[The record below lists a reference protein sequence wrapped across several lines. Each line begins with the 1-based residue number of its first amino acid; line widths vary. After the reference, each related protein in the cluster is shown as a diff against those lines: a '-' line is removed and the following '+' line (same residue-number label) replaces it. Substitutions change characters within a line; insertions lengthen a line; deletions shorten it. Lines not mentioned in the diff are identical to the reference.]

1 MTTPMQSS
9 TAHSDTIAAL
19 ATPPGVGGLAV
30 IRVSGAEAIERTAEV
45 FRGGDLRLASSHTL
59 HHGHILDTEG
69 QRIDEVV
76 TAVFRA
82 PGSYTG
88 ENSVEISCHGGTAV
102 YRAVLDRL
110 FAAGVRHAEPG
121 EFTRRAFLN
130 GKMDLTQAEAVAD
143 IIHAQSSEAH
153 QASMRQLEGRLS
165 AYVDAIRSS
174 LLHCLGMLELSL
186 DFVEEDV
193 DFLTTDRLRSDLT
206 AAAEKLLDA
215 LATYGSGRLIREGV
229 KVVLLGKPNVGKSSI
244 LNAVLGSSRAIVTD
258 VPGTTRDFI
267 EEQIMLYGRQFRFID
282 TAGLRETGDLVEQ
295 LGIAAS
301 REQLGDA
308 DIVCGIIDDPADSVG
323 LAMLRELAADIDAR
337 FVGVLN
343 KCDLHRHAP
352 LASDHSISVSA
363 LHGNGMDV
371 LLRRLADIAADIIA
385 VPAGQVVLVT
395 NARHAACL
403 ERGLAALRRTLEA
416 VDDNR
421 SEEFIAYE
429 LRAAAD
435 ALGEIIGAVTTDD
448 ILNGIF
454 SRFCI
459 GK

>member
-1 MTTPMQSS
+1 MTSPLQSS
-9 TAHSDTIAAL
+9 TMYSDTIAAL

-30 IRVSGAEAIERTAEV
+30 IRVSGAEAIEHVANV
-45 FRGGDLRLASSHTL
+45 FGGSDLLQASTHTI
-59 HHGHILDTEG
+59 HHGYILDTQG
-69 QRIDEVV
+69 HGIDEVM
-76 TAVFRA
+76 AAIFRA
-82 PGSYTG
+82 PNSYTG
-88 ENSVEISCHGGTAV
+88 EHSVEISCHGGSAA

-110 FAAGVRHAEPG
+110 FAAGVRHAGPG

-153 QASMRQLEGRLS
+153 LASMQQLEGRLS

-193 DFLTTDRLRSDLT
+193 DFLTADRLHSDISE
-206 AAAEKLLDA
+206 AAEKLRDA
-215 LATYGSGRLIREGV
+215 LATYGSGRLVRDGV

-244 LNAVLGSSRAIVTD
+244 LNAILGSRRAIVTE

-267 EEQIMLYGRQFRFID
+267 EEQMMLHGRQFRFID
-282 TAGLRETGDLVEQ
+282 TAGLRETGDVVEK

-308 DIVCGIIDDPADSVG
+308 DIVCGIIDDPADSTG
-323 LAMLRELAADIDAR
+323 LEALRALATEIDAR

-343 KCDLHRHAP
+343 KSDLHQQT
-352 LASDHSISVSA
+352 LSSIDQVISISA
-363 LHGNGMDV
+363 LHGDGFDV
-371 LLRRLADIAADIIA
+371 LLRRFADTAAEIIIL
-385 VPAGQVVLVT
+385 PAGHEVLVT

-403 ERGLAALRRTLEA
+403 ERGLAALGRALDAVGDGRT
-416 VDDNR
+416 
-421 SEEFIAYE
+421 EEFLAYE
-429 LRAAAD
+429 LRGAAD